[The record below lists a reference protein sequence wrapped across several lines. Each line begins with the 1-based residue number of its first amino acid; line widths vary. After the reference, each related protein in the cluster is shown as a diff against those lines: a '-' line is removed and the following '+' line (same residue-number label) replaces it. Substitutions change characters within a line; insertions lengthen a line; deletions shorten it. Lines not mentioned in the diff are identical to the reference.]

1 MNVDDLSNN
10 VEILLVDDD
19 EAIRD
24 SLGFYLEN
32 SGWKVT
38 AIESPITALELILE
52 GTGDIIISDI
62 KMPQM
67 DGLTFLEKIKLINPD
82 LEVLMITGH
91 SNESLAVEA
100 LKKGAFDYFRK
111 PLNAEEIV
119 RSLYRT
125 RRYQRLKEENRNLR
139 LILSAYN
146 DKENK
151 TSFFGKS
158 AKGQD
163 MLKQLQRAA
172 SVEDGTVLLCGESG
186 VGKEIASKMLHS
198 MSRDSNLPFIA
209 LNCGGLAENIL
220 ESELF
225 GHEKGA
231 FTGADRLKPGIFEM
245 ANGGTVLLD
254 EISEM
259 SLHAQSRFLRVL
271 EERTFR
277 RVGGTKEVSFA
288 TTRIIAATNKN
299 LEDEVEKGNFRH
311 DLYHRIN
318 IININIPPL
327 RHRQEDIIPLT
338 LYFLEQLNKRRG
350 TAFSLVKSAE
360 NALLKYDFPGNIR
373 QLKNMIERAT
383 IFAQTEKITAYD
395 LGLKADPH
403 EIQTSEAANLPENLN
418 LSDHEKILIQ
428 AAMDKYPGNH
438 SAAARVLGITPQTL
452 YRKIEKFSLG

>member
-1 MNVDDLSNN
+1 
-10 VEILLVDDD
+10 
-19 EAIRD
+19 
-24 SLGFYLEN
+24 
-32 SGWKVT
+32 
-38 AIESPITALELILE
+38 
-52 GTGDIIISDI
+52 
-62 KMPQM
+62 
-67 DGLTFLEKIKLINPD
+67 
-82 LEVLMITGH
+82 
-91 SNESLAVEA
+91 
-100 LKKGAFDYFRK
+100 
-111 PLNAEEIV
+111 
-119 RSLYRT
+119 
-125 RRYQRLKEENRNLR
+125 LR
-139 LILSAYN
+139 LILSTYN
-146 DKENK
+146 DKENQ

-172 SVEDGTVLLCGESG
+172 TIEDGTVLLSGESG
-186 VGKEIASKMLHS
+186 VGKEVASKMLHS
-198 MSRDSNLPFIA
+198 MSRDSGLPFIA

-277 RVGGTKEVSFA
+277 RVGGSKEVSFA
-288 TTRIIAATNKN
+288 GTRIIAATNKN
-299 LEDEVEKGNFRH
+299 LEEEVKKGNFRH

-327 RHRQEDIIPLT
+327 RERLKDIIPLA
-338 LYFLEQLNKRRG
+338 LYFLEQLNKKRG
-350 TAFSLVKSAE
+350 TTFSLVKSAE
-360 NALLKYDFPGNIR
+360 NALCKYDFPGNIR

-383 IFAQTEKITAYD
+383 VFAQTEKITAID
-395 LGLKADPH
+395 LGLKAEPEETEFNDGG
-403 EIQTSEAANLPENLN
+403 SLPENLN
-418 LSDHEKILIQ
+418 INDHEKILIR

-438 SAAARVLGITPQTL
+438 SAAARVLGVTPQAL
-452 YRKIEKFSLG
+452 YRKIEKFALGK